1 LIGAGSYAD
10 NSPETSTHPWY
21 AFRGGTVRLRQ
32 EQLQN
37 FNEDGFLILPK
48 LFCAAEVRV
57 LRAGMDRVFAQDD
70 PANIKEKNSKVVRMA
85 MALHQRDEVFARL
98 VRHPRFVEPAQQIA
112 GPDLYV
118 QQVKINVKEA
128 FNGEVWQWHQD
139 FSTHHHD
146 DGVPEPH
153 ALNLHVFLDDV
164 NEFNGPLY
172 FIRGSHRFGPSAT
185 YHDTTTT
192 SFPLWVVPAEAVSKM
207 AEQGDLVSA
216 TGPAGTALIFGDCL
230 VHGSPPNLSPW
241 TRAIFSMILNPV
253 ANRYTNDKR
262 PEHCHHRSL
271 NPVRPLADGCLL
283 DIPDVMATESPA

>member
-1 LIGAGSYAD
+1 M
-10 NSPETSTHPWY
+10 
-21 AFRGGTVRLRQ
+21 RLTQAQLRTF
-32 EQLQN
+32 EQ
-37 FNEDGFLILPK
+37 DGFLILPK
-48 LFCAAEVRV
+48 LFCAAEVDI
-57 LRAGMDRVFAQDD
+57 LRAGMDRVFRQDS
-70 PANIKEKNSKVVRMA
+70 PANIKEKNSKVVRTA
-85 MALHQRDEVFARL
+85 MALHQRDDIFAKL

-112 GPDLYV
+112 GPNLYV

-128 FNGEVWQWHQD
+128 FTGEVWQWHQD

-146 DGVPEPH
+146 DGVPEPL

-192 SFPLWVVPAEAVSKM
+192 SFPLWVVPQESVRKM

-241 TRAIFSMILNPV
+241 TRAIFSLILNPV
-253 ANRYTNDKR
+253 ANRYTNEKR
-262 PEHCHHRSL
+262 AEHFHHRSL
-271 NPVRPLADGCLL
+271 HPVAPLTDGCLIDTPGL
-283 DIPDVMATESPA
+283 VVTESAA